1 MPETAIVARPVGR
14 HIISFMRQSFDP
26 GRGESVSSLA
36 YEYPPA
42 WQVPEHSHDSDQLI
56 YATSGVMEVFAAQT
70 HWLIPPKFAAW
81 IPAKVRHSIRM
92 PGAVS
97 MRTLYLRPGL
107 ARDEHCAVLHVSALL
122 RELIVETVRLGKLKT
137 RDKSDTAFRDVLVAQ
152 IDKASSV
159 PTMLAL
165 PKDPRARALAESV
178 IASPRQA
185 EALDSQC
192 RRFGTSLRTMQR
204 LFRREVGTDFETW
217 RRQARLMK
225 AVELLAAGRS
235 IKETAFAVG
244 YRQASTF
251 VAMFRRSLGM
261 TPKVWISAL
270 TAPEKNVGGAEYR

>member
-1 MPETAIVARPVGR
+1 
-14 HIISFMRQSFDP
+14 
-26 GRGESVSSLA
+26 
-36 YEYPPA
+36 
-42 WQVPEHSHDSDQLI
+42 
-56 YATSGVMEVFAAQT
+56 
-70 HWLIPPKFAAW
+70 
-81 IPAKVRHSIRM
+81 
-92 PGAVS
+92 
-97 MRTLYLRPGL
+97 
-107 ARDEHCAVLHVSALL
+107 LHVSALL

-137 RDKSDTAFRDVLVAQ
+137 RDKGDTAFRDVLVAQ

-159 PTMLAL
+159 PTMLTL

-270 TAPEKNVGGAEYR
+270 TAPERNVGGAEYR